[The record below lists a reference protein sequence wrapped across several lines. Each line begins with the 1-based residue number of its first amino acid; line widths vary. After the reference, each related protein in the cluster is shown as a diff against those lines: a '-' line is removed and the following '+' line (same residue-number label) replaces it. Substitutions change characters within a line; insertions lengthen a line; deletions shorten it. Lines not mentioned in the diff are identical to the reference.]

1 MEGSRTRLS
10 IPAYS
15 SRSTPSREWNLL
27 APLERYVDIAGFDG
41 CRKSRVPMLLLEH
54 GDAFTKQQTHC
65 VESSNADASTRVDLE
80 FLVQE

>member
-1 MEGSRTRLS
+1 
-10 IPAYS
+10 
-15 SRSTPSREWNLL
+15 
-27 APLERYVDIAGFDG
+27 
-41 CRKSRVPMLLLEH
+41 MLLLEH